1 MVYGKMLPLASHLT
15 LTGKMLPLA
24 SHLTL
29 ADFKCSLLLDFLA
42 QQFNITLYHYK
53 LTHLLLKS
61 KVQGNLA
68 NIMPS
73 I

>member
-1 MVYGKMLPLASHLT
+1 MYIYYLALMVYGKMLPLASHLT
-15 LTGKMLPLA
+15 WGIT
-24 SHLTL
+24 
-29 ADFKCSLLLDFLA
+29 DFKCSLLLDFLA

-53 LTHLLLKS
+53 LTHLLPKS